1 MKAKKKT
8 SVGGEWAKKG
18 VDYSNGDVVK
28 IVNGGSIVSGDYGD
42 RHVFSIRTKNGE
54 KNQTFNQTS
63 MNACIDAFGEET
75 EEWIG
80 KDVKVTIVKQN
91 VSGKFIDV
99 VYLAHPD
106 WELGENGFYNP
117 SGDKPVIDL
126 DEKVPF

>member
-1 MKAKKKT
+1 MKATKKT

-18 VDYSNGDVVK
+18 VDFASGE
-28 IVNGGSIVSGDYGD
+28 IVTVLNSGAIVSGDYGD
-42 RHVFSIRTKNGE
+42 RHVFSIKTKNGP

-63 MNACIDAFGEET
+63 MNAGIDAYGEET
-75 EEWIG
+75 DNW
-80 KDVKVTIVKQN
+80 KDKEFRITIVKQN

-117 SGDKPVIDL
+117 LADL
-126 DEKVPF
+126 NAHPEDIPF